1 MRSRVCAAVDILI
14 VAVGGGIIA
23 LTAVD
28 VLSTWHTSRALVD
41 HQHLS
46 MIMGASLGPC
56 WVWLFASMLMT
67 VPMRNQ
73 KTGWLRNRDPL
84 RSAAERRN
92 RAEAKIVFR
101 NMYPGRRV
109 PWILLA
115 AGVLCVCLIV
125 TGLAMGA
132 ENGSGYILPGP
143 RYEISTMGL
152 NDGALTSVSAD
163 QYAYWQAQFVRL
175 DSMFTLFGL
184 ALVGGG
190 LGLVQLHRT
199 ATAALTPAQPGEL

>member
-1 MRSRVCAAVDILI
+1 MVI

-28 VLSTWHTSRALVD
+28 VLSTWHRSRALVD

-56 WVWLFASMLMT
+56 WGWLFLSMLTT
-67 VPMRNQ
+67 VPVRNS
-73 KTGWLRNRDPL
+73 KSSWLHYPDPSRNADDRRD
-84 RSAAERRN
+84 RD
-92 RAEAKIVFR
+92 EAKIVMR

-115 AGVLCVCLIV
+115 VGLLCICVMAAGFS
-125 TGLAMGA
+125 MGA
-132 ENGSGYILPGP
+132 VKGSGHTLPGP
-143 RYEISTMGL
+143 RYEITTMGL
-152 NDGALTSVSAD
+152 NDDTETSVTAD

-175 DSMFTLFGL
+175 DSMFTLFG
-184 ALVGGG
+184 AFLVAGG
-190 LGLVQLHRT
+190 LGLIQLHRT
-199 ATAALTPAQPGEL
+199 ATAWLPAKPV